1 MSRRRGPICQLR
13 RIHSLGGVIDIGNQ
27 VDSTFVRAHFKWTAV
42 SLFHRGMP
50 VIHKYLFIDMSN
62 KNTGIVI
69 SYHVK
74 LKLTI
79 QSTEN
84 VSYIPIF

>member
-1 MSRRRGPICQLR
+1 M
-13 RIHSLGGVIDIGNQ
+13 
-27 VDSTFVRAHFKWTAV
+27 DSTFVRAHFKWTAV

-69 SYHVK
+69 SYHVE
-74 LKLTI
+74 LKLTM

-84 VSYIPIF
+84 VSCDLISLFSGYNCHGYFVTFCVI

>member
-1 MSRRRGPICQLR
+1 M
-13 RIHSLGGVIDIGNQ
+13 
-27 VDSTFVRAHFKWTAV
+27 DSTFVRAHFKWTAV

-79 QSTEN
+79 QSTEI
-84 VSYIPIF
+84 VSCDLISLFSGYNFQGYFVTFCVI

>member
-1 MSRRRGPICQLR
+1 M
-13 RIHSLGGVIDIGNQ
+13 
-27 VDSTFVRAHFKWTAV
+27 DSTFVRAHFKWTAV

-74 LKLTI
+74 LKLTM

-84 VSYIPIF
+84 VSCDLISLFSGYNCHGYFVTFCVI